1 MSLLQ
6 STLKIRMSLWQA
18 WRWAPWIALGRTC
31 WSKVICWPLV
41 IAPSGSPRACEGR
54 VFLGSLWPWLSMVLT
69 KTWPFLHNT
78 GSVLCGQSL
87 LWSCQW
93 ADQAPPRAAFQSDA
107 FSCHSSLLPSSS
119 HRYQTSIIAWS
130 LSYLLLFLLL
140 SICLSHYLQ
149 QMFAHLTSILASE
162 FWKTQLAWSPN
173 PTSLK
178 QPLSLLRKLFLSRN
192 FHMYKPLWAF

>member
-18 WRWAPWIALGRTC
+18 WRWAPWIALERTC

-87 LWSCQW
+87 ILPMSWRSPSQSCISIW
-93 ADQAPPRAAFQSDA
+93 CLFLPFLS
-107 FSCHSSLLPSSS
+107 SSLILSQVSDL
-119 HRYQTSIIAWS
+119 HHS
-130 LSYLLLFLLL
+130 LKSSYLLLFLLL
-140 SICLSHYLQ
+140 SISLSHYLQ
-149 QMFAHLTSILASE
+149 QMFAHRTSILASE